1 MRISAILLL
10 FFLFSCEGKKS
21 DTEIEV
27 HSKSSD
33 SQKNKQ
39 TFNQIQ
45 EIASL
50 SFRRSYVGHENLSD
64 KELDKLYKS
73 NPTLETYDSKLD
85 LVKRLNEKKLL
96 LNSELILSQFENKT
110 IVKDYLDTNKKITIV
125 CNYDTEDSSIIN
137 LNVTKDTQSI
147 FKSLDFKGDHILR
160 IILKDINDDG
170 IKEILIVTNYYIMNG
185 DNFVVTILKYS

>member
-21 DTEIEV
+21 NTEIEV
-27 HSKSSD
+27 HSKSID
-33 SQKNKQ
+33 SQKKKQ

-45 EIASL
+45 KIASL
-50 SFRRSYVGHENLSD
+50 SFRRSYAGHENLSD

-85 LVKRLNEKKLL
+85 LVKRLNENKIL
-96 LNSELILSQFENKT
+96 LNSELVLSQFENKT

-137 LNVTKDTQSI
+137 LNVTKDIQSI
-147 FKSLDFKGDHILR
+147 FKSLDFKGDHILG

>member
-21 DTEIEV
+21 NTEIEV
-27 HSKSSD
+27 RSKSSD

-73 NPTLETYDSKLD
+73 NPTLETYDSRLD

-96 LNSELILSQFENKT
+96 LNSELILSQFENKI

-147 FKSLDFKGDHILR
+147 FKSLDFKGDHILG
-160 IILKDINDDG
+160 IILKDIDDDG

>member
-21 DTEIEV
+21 NTEIEV
-27 HSKSSD
+27 RSKSSD

-96 LNSELILSQFENKT
+96 LNSELILSQFKNKI

-147 FKSLDFKGDHILR
+147 FKSLDFKGDHILG
-160 IILKDINDDG
+160 IILKDIDDDG

>member
-21 DTEIEV
+21 NTEIEV

-147 FKSLDFKGDHILR
+147 FKSLDFKGDHILG

>member
-21 DTEIEV
+21 NTEIEV

>member
-1 MRISAILLL
+1 
-10 FFLFSCEGKKS
+10 
-21 DTEIEV
+21 
-27 HSKSSD
+27 
-33 SQKNKQ
+33 
-39 TFNQIQ
+39 
-45 EIASL
+45 
-50 SFRRSYVGHENLSD
+50 
-64 KELDKLYKS
+64 
-73 NPTLETYDSKLD
+73 
-85 LVKRLNEKKLL
+85 
-96 LNSELILSQFENKT
+96 
-110 IVKDYLDTNKKITIV
+110 VKDYLDTNKKITIV